1 MIKANQ
7 RVRQDENLLIK
18 TFLGMSAKADDNFES
33 LRAQKSEIDDE
44 HFSLAQMEQF
54 CDDMDQKEM
63 EGNLDE
69 LDSDVEDELYG
80 DGTSKDD
87 EEDEDEA
94 EENEKP
100 IMFDSFFQSNFEKRQ
115 DKLAEEIKKLEDEAV
130 SKKPWHLRG
139 EATAEARHEDELLQ
153 MDLDFDAQVI
163 SNYLRLF

>member
-1 MIKANQ
+1 
-7 RVRQDENLLIK
+7 
-18 TFLGMSAKADDNFES
+18 MSSIHDGDFEA

-44 HFSLAQMEQF
+44 HFSLAQMEKF
-54 CDDMDQKEM
+54 CDDMDEKEM

-80 DGTSKDD
+80 DGAGKNGEEDDDD
-87 EEDEDEA
+87 EAD
-94 EENEKP
+94 ENEKP

-115 DKLAEEIKKLEDEAV
+115 EKLAEEIKKLEDEAV

-163 SNYLRLF
+163 YLFVRLL